1 MLDSGRRVLFSLA
14 FRCHG
19 QLLAAERGKND
30 SKRRHTPSLQHIW
43 GCIIT
48 CRHSVLKIWGSA
60 KSDMTCTC
68 RTDLFS
74 SMIPVYELLLQS
86 SLQMLVFSG
95 DVDGIV
101 PVIGTRR
108 CSAASSSSHMPHSL
122 RL

>member
-1 MLDSGRRVLFSLA
+1 
-14 FRCHG
+14 
-19 QLLAAERGKND
+19 
-30 SKRRHTPSLQHIW
+30 
-43 GCIIT
+43 
-48 CRHSVLKIWGSA
+48 
-60 KSDMTCTC
+60 
-68 RTDLFS
+68 
-74 SMIPVYELLLQS
+74 MIPVYELLLQS